1 MAADPLAC
9 YRLVAPDIDI
19 LDAMVD
25 RLSTG
30 SMAESAQ
37 LAAARELRD
46 LVKRAKNN
54 RYEDKPDWPTGLA
67 KE

>member
-30 SMAESAQ
+30 SMAESEQ
-37 LAAARELRD
+37 IKMARELRKLID
-46 LVKRAKNN
+46 RAKENPY
-54 RYEDKPDWPTGLA
+54 RDTPDWPTGLA